1 LAITIFNS
9 IENTMIYALTKARN
23 LNFNE
28 IPVYSLIILNGEI
41 IAESGNRVEELKSTT
56 RHAEIEVIE
65 IAQKKLG
72 SKYLSNCQLYVT
84 LEPCPMCASAIASS
98 KIEKVY
104 FAAYDKQYGA
114 LGSKYNFHLD
124 NLYNHTFDVFGGT
137 LREESEEILKHYF
150 KQLRNR

>member
-1 LAITIFNS
+1 
-9 IENTMIYALTKARN
+9 MIYALTKARN

-28 IPVYSLIILNGEI
+28 IPVYSLILHNGDI
-41 IAESGNRVEELKSTT
+41 ISESGNKVEELKSTT

-72 SKYLSNCQLYVT
+72 RKYLSNCQLYVT
-84 LEPCPMCASAIASS
+84 LEPCPMCAAAIASS

-124 NLYNHTFDVFGGT
+124 NLYNHTFDAFGGI
-137 LREESEEILKHYF
+137 LNLEAEEILKDYF
-150 KQLRNR
+150 KQLRKK